1 MLLQS
6 SVIGLLSLAVAIT
19 MLTGGID
26 LSINAT
32 ANLTSITV
40 AILLSIPPAAAMSPS
55 QPLPLLSLLDSCS
68 ALVAVFSM
76 GS

>member
-26 LSINAT
+26 LSINFWQPITSRAT
-32 ANLTSITV
+32 SQADSCRRIPR
-40 AILLSIPPAAAMSPS
+40 SIPE
-55 QPLPLLSLLDSCS
+55 
-68 ALVAVFSM
+68 
-76 GS
+76 G